1 MILCLQLGR
10 LFEVR
15 RIVCFQVL
23 SSLKYLL
30 GLYLVSLQVLQGLYV
45 PLIQGQDHV
54 LISILDLAEAFEDLN
69 DYVRDVFI
77 VLQGQ
82 SDNFFSADHI
92 ELVHTTLAHL
102 SFQVVVVDLLSF
114 GDFFLRA
121 LLTHAVLTF
130 G

>member
-1 MILCLQLGR
+1 M
-10 LFEVR
+10 
-15 RIVCFQVL
+15 
-23 SSLKYLL
+23 
-30 GLYLVSLQVLQGLYV
+30 

-54 LISILDLAEAFEDLN
+54 LISILDLAEAFEDLD

-77 VLQGQ
+77 VLKGQ

-102 SFQVVVVDLLSF
+102 SFQVVVVNLLSF